1 MEAMT
6 DDTLHPK
13 LTFHAYSARVRVRIE
28 MRDLTQTCH
37 LSSRQLARSTPT
49 LEEMTRNETTEPIRN
64 APKPVVGLC
73 LVCGTKTPPPPDNP
87 YRVDDGGGGR
97 RRRYCSDRCK
107 QRGYRLRRAN
117 GEDWWLKQPWRIEFD
132 RLRADREAAAASAAK
147 AKELAMSL
155 MPPEERRRVE
165 KAEFDQQLHAMKVV
179 ADQLGRAERRWKLT
193 GKLSDEMFLAAMEG
207 RKLRFGDPCDDEQIA
222 KLLNHAVA
230 CDSNTEAQAFFDK
243 ARALWTEGAA

>member
-1 MEAMT
+1 
-6 DDTLHPK
+6 
-13 LTFHAYSARVRVRIE
+13 
-28 MRDLTQTCH
+28 
-37 LSSRQLARSTPT
+37 
-49 LEEMTRNETTEPIRN
+49 
-64 APKPVVGLC
+64 
-73 LVCGTKTPPPPDNP
+73 VCGTKTPPPPNNP
-87 YRVDDGGGGR
+87 YRVDEGGGR

-117 GEDWWLKQPWRIEFD
+117 GEDWWLKQPWRMEYD
-132 RLRADREAAAASAAK
+132 RLRTNREGAAADAAK
-147 AKELAMSL
+147 AKELALSL

-165 KAEFDQQLHAMKVV
+165 KAEFDQQLHAMKIV

-193 GKLSDEMFLAAMEG
+193 GKLSDEMFLAAMQG
-207 RKLRFGDPCDDEQIA
+207 RKLRFGDPCDDDQVA